1 MSAPTA
7 GVGDPPSPLFVALL
21 APSGERNDIAAGPDG
36 TTKAA
41 FPRPQNWPFCVFLQ
55 GPGCMFRKSI
65 KQKIVGIAAGLIV
78 LAVITSALS
87 MIMAARVGHL
97 LDELSNRYIPAYGSL
112 ARANVKSLE
121 RGVAVRQM
129 IIAKMANPPDE
140 ASYAAHLKIF
150 QSINPE
156 IEREAQAAREQIAA
170 IINDPST
177 PSDNAALGR
186 LDDRID
192 TAVNDLRQRL
202 DEQGAI
208 MLKQL
213 EAGNFDAAKSASA
226 SADAL
231 RAEFDHKIDAIR
243 TDMLEQVHASAT
255 TVMREQRQAI
265 WISAIM
271 TGIAA
276 VLGFVFAMMVGSGIT
291 GPVLRLLEG
300 TREVEAGRLDRSI
313 SVTTRDEI
321 GQLSAAFNRM
331 IERLRQNQR
340 IRETF
345 GRYIDPRIAARLLDQ
360 TATAAAEG
368 QRQVMTVMFC
378 DMKGF
383 TALSEGVTPQGLV
396 KIMNRYLSTMSEPIH
411 AHRGVIDKYIGD
423 GIMAYWGPPFVDEA
437 EQAKCACSAASDMIG
452 RLEQLRKELPELLG
466 VRAIAANCD
475 LRIGIAT
482 GETLVGSIGSD
493 YMMSFTVMGDT
504 VNLAARLETA
514 NKTYGSPCL
523 ISEATAS
530 LCADDFELREIDRVV
545 VAGQSQPQTV
555 YDILGRKD
563 ALAPPQAQARTHY
576 AAGLAAYRAQN
587 WHEARTAFAEAL
599 QAAPDDGPSA
609 ALLARTDLEQNP
621 PPDNWDGSWR
631 IEYK

>member
-1 MSAPTA
+1 
-7 GVGDPPSPLFVALL
+7 
-21 APSGERNDIAAGPDG
+21 
-36 TTKAA
+36 
-41 FPRPQNWPFCVFLQ
+41 
-55 GPGCMFRKSI
+55 MFRKSI

-97 LDELSNRYIPAYGSL
+97 LDELSYRYIPAYGSL

-156 IEREAQAAREQIAA
+156 IEREAQAAREQIQA
-170 IINDPST
+170 IIDDTST

-202 DEQGAI
+202 DEEGAVL
-208 MLKQL
+208 LKEL
-213 EAGNFDAAKSASA
+213 DAGNFDAAKAASA
-226 SADAL
+226 NADAL
-231 RAEFDHKIDAIR
+231 RAEFDHKLDGIR
-243 TDMLEQVHASAT
+243 TDMLNQVHASAA

-265 WISAIM
+265 WISAIV

-313 SVTTRDEI
+313 SVTTGDEI

-411 AHRGVIDKYIGD
+411 AHHGVIDKYIGD

-514 NKTYGSPCL
+514 NKAYGSRCL
-523 ISEATAS
+523 ISEATAG
-530 LCADDFELREIDRVV
+530 LCADDFELREIDRVL

-555 YDILGRKD
+555 YEIMGRKD
-563 ALAPPQAQARTHY
+563 ALTSQQTLARTRY
-576 AAGLAAYRAQN
+576 AVGLAAYRAQR
-587 WHEARTAFAEAL
+587 WREARSAFAEAL

-609 ALLARTDLEQNP
+609 ALLARTADLEQNP
-621 PPDNWDGSWR
+621 PPESWDGSWR
-631 IEYK
+631 SEYK